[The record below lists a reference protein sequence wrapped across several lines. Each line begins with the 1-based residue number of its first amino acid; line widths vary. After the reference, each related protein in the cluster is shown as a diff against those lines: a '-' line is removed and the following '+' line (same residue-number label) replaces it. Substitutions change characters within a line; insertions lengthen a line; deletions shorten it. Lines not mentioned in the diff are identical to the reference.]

1 MLVVFTSIVH
11 ALASSDLAPPVEHW
25 CRAPAAYSNLPLETW
40 KNASV
45 PAFHAAGERQ
55 SHGCFRYEPPFPVQ
69 GDPEADNRTLVP
81 CDAGWDYEPGAA
93 ERSIVSAWNLV
104 CGRRW
109 MLSLLTAGYMAGG
122 VLGGAGAGILADR
135 IGRRPVLCV
144 LIFVLILTGFATA
157 FAQSMQVFAALR
169 FVLSTAASSTLV
181 TSIVLLYE
189 VNDIDHRALFC
200 ALSVSGAGVTS
211 AIYRALVVAFIRNR
225 EMAQIAYM
233 VPTSALVVALYLM
246 EESPRWLLATARVR
260 QAEGVM
266 QWAAYVNKV
275 EKGDFKTRLTAL
287 RHEIRRR
294 QEQLEHGVPSDFDAI
309 LSDRDAHVADLVT
322 NATMRTRS
330 FVMFGCSC
338 ITFAMF
344 YHLSTSEVMW
354 TSWVPRFALLALK
367 IVQFPF
373 NVYALRRI
381 GSRLSLSY
389 SVAALSIVAGSLA
402 VVDVYRGPYALES
415 GVTVAWLLVFEF
427 TVVSVFAFSAE
438 LFPTVVRGAGVG
450 LCYLSGR
457 LGAMAGPFLNEVSS
471 LNLRSV
477 AYSVAAVLLLLFSL
491 LVLSLAET
499 AKLPL
504 ANTVR
509 ALTHDKWKL
518 HFPLRLGRSKE
529 AIRGCTKGDLSKKS
543 RTTTTLMLAET
554 QRRSGSVTECLEF
567 LMPVYL
573 LPFVFGGKAF
583 VVSRIIYVLPYALL
597 NITETQKVS
606 TMIRKAYKPAL
617 GLPVSTYT

>member
-1 MLVVFTSIVH
+1 
-11 ALASSDLAPPVEHW
+11 
-25 CRAPAAYSNLPLETW
+25 
-40 KNASV
+40 
-45 PAFHAAGERQ
+45 
-55 SHGCFRYEPPFPVQ
+55 
-69 GDPEADNRTLVP
+69 
-81 CDAGWDYEPGAA
+81 
-93 ERSIVSAWNLV
+93 
-104 CGRRW
+104 
-109 MLSLLTAGYMAGG
+109 
-122 VLGGAGAGILADR
+122 
-135 IGRRPVLCV
+135 
-144 LIFVLILTGFATA
+144 
-157 FAQSMQVFAALR
+157 
-169 FVLSTAASSTLV
+169 
-181 TSIVLLYE
+181 
-189 VNDIDHRALFC
+189 
-200 ALSVSGAGVTS
+200 
-211 AIYRALVVAFIRNR
+211 
-225 EMAQIAYM
+225 
-233 VPTSALVVALYLM
+233 
-246 EESPRWLLATARVR
+246 
-260 QAEGVM
+260 
-266 QWAAYVNKV
+266 
-275 EKGDFKTRLTAL
+275 
-287 RHEIRRR
+287 
-294 QEQLEHGVPSDFDAI
+294 
-309 LSDRDAHVADLVT
+309 
-322 NATMRTRS
+322 MRTRS

-344 YHLSTSEVMW
+344 YHLSTSEVMR

-509 ALTHDKWKL
+509 ALTDDKWKL

-529 AIRGCTKGDLSKKS
+529 AIRGCTKG
-543 RTTTTLMLAET
+543 
-554 QRRSGSVTECLEF
+554 RRSKSIVSIRTATER
-567 LMPVYL
+567 
-573 LPFVFGGKAF
+573 ATT
-583 VVSRIIYVLPYALL
+583 AQ
-597 NITETQKVS
+597 TW
-606 TMIRKAYKPAL
+606 
-617 GLPVSTYT
+617 